1 MNNRLLSWLLLLA
14 LVLTWGSSFILIK
27 RGLDYFDAPTV
38 GALRVV
44 ITFFVLLPFA
54 ITRMRKQTAKSLL
67 WLFMAG
73 IVGNVFPAFLFAK
86 AQTGIDSATAGL
98 LNSLTP
104 LFTMVI
110 GFLVFGIKA
119 KPIHIVGIFI
129 GLAGAIGLIN
139 SSGGNTFSFNAYFA
153 FFVIMATIMYAT
165 NVNLIKAKLA
175 HIDSLSI
182 TSIAFFLAG
191 IPTTVYLFVF
201 TDFTHQLQTTPDWH
215 IGLGYIGI
223 LAIVGTALAMIAFN
237 QLIKLSSPVFASS
250 VTYLMPLVALMWG
263 ILDGE
268 HFSLKYILWII
279 MILGGVVLVNLNK
292 YRFPFK
298 HLLKRKKVL

>member
-1 MNNRLLSWLLLLA
+1 MNSRLLSWILLLA

-27 RGLDYFDAPTV
+27 RGLVYFDAPVV

-44 ITFFVLLPFA
+44 ITFVVLLPFA
-54 ITRMRKQTAKSLL
+54 IRRLRRQSTRDLVWLSL
-67 WLFMAG
+67 AG

-86 AQTGIDSATAGL
+86 AQTGIDSATAGM

-104 LFTMVI
+104 LFTMAI
-110 GFLVFGIKA
+110 GFMVFGIKV
-119 KPIHIVGIFI
+119 KPIHVMGILI
-129 GLAGAIGLIN
+129 GLAGALGLIN

-153 FFVIMATIMYAT
+153 SFVILASTMYAT
-165 NVNLIKAKLA
+165 NVNLIKARLA
-175 HIDSLSI
+175 HIDALSI
-182 TSIAFFLAG
+182 TSVAFFMAG
-191 IPTTVYLFVF
+191 IPTTFYLFVF
-201 TDFTHQLQTTPDWH
+201 TDFTHQLQTTPDWYM
-215 IGLGYIGI
+215 GMGYIGT
-223 LAIVGTALAMIAFN
+223 LAIVGTGMAMIAFN

-263 ILDGE
+263 IVDGE

-292 YRFPFK
+292 YHFPFK
-298 HLLKRKKVL
+298 HLLRRKKVL